1 MRGASAIVPSVGD
14 RDRRLASGNLVF
26 VDIGYEGYHTD
37 KTQLYS
43 LDGAQPVSA
52 LRLHAEC
59 IAVQEKAA
67 GMLAAGNIPS
77 EIYAAV
83 LDGISPEL
91 AENFMGYG
99 RRRVSFLGH
108 GIGLVVNEWPVIA
121 RGFDTPLRENMV
133 IALEP
138 KCGVA
143 GVGTIGVEDT
153 YVVGKNGGR
162 CITGGGRDIL
172 MV

>member
-1 MRGASAIVPSVGD
+1 MSGD
-14 RDRRLASGNLVF
+14 LVF
-26 VDIGYEGYHTD
+26 VDVGYGYEGYHID

-43 LDGAQPVSA
+43 FDGEQPATA

-83 LDGISPEL
+83 LVGLSPEL

-121 RGFDTPLRENMV
+121 RGFDAPLAENMV

-138 KCGVA
+138 KCGIA

-153 YVVGKNGGR
+153 YVVGKNDGA
-162 CITGGGRDIL
+162 CITGGGRDIF